1 MLSGCRRQ
9 QTAENLRKSYRPFQ
23 ILQGKR
29 HAVHVEEPESV
40 QSAAVG
46 HCHANAVMA
55 VSLRPVATVIH
66 LVCRHVRGAKE
77 VAWMQRMVQHA
88 DIVAEQEKLS
98 ANSVAVRM
106 ESRVLF
112 VMARG

>member
-9 QTAENLRKSYRPFQ
+9 QTAENWRKSYRPFQ

-29 HAVHVEEPESV
+29 HAVHVEEAESV
-40 QSAAVG
+40 QSAAVE

-55 VSLRPVATVIH
+55 VSLRPAATVIH

-77 VAWMQRMVQHA
+77 VAWMQRTKNGR
-88 DIVAEQEKLS
+88 IKLH
-98 ANSVAVRM
+98 
-106 ESRVLF
+106 
-112 VMARG
+112 

>member
-1 MLSGCRRQ
+1 MEQIRGVKQ
-9 QTAENLRKSYRPFQ
+9 IRKQ
-23 ILQGKR
+23 GLQGKR

-40 QSAAVG
+40 QNVAME

-77 VAWMQRMVQHA
+77 VVWMQRTVRHA
-88 DIVAEQEKLS
+88 DIVAAQEKLS
-98 ANSVAVRM
+98 ANSVEVHM
-106 ESRVLF
+106 ESHVLF
-112 VMARG
+112 VMARV

>member
-1 MLSGCRRQ
+1 
-9 QTAENLRKSYRPFQ
+9 
-23 ILQGKR
+23 
-29 HAVHVEEPESV
+29 V

-55 VSLRPVATVIH
+55 VSLRPAATVIH

-106 ESRVLF
+106 ESRALF
-112 VMARG
+112 VMARV

>member
-9 QTAENLRKSYRPFQ
+9 QTAENWRKSYRPFQ

-55 VSLRPVATVIH
+55 VSLRPAATVIH

-77 VAWMQRMVQHA
+77 VAWMQRMVRHA
-88 DIVAEQEKLS
+88 DIVAAQEKLS
-98 ANSVAVRM
+98 ANSVAVHM

-112 VMARG
+112 VMARV